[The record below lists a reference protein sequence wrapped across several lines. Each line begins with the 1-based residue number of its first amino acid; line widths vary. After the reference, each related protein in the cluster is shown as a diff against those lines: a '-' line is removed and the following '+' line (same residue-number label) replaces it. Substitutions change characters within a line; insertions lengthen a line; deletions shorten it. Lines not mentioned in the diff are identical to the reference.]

1 MGEQEPMTAQHDE
14 RSAGRAADTPPSPA
28 PKPPSG
34 SPPIPAAEP
43 PSGPPP
49 SPAAEPPSGPPP
61 SPAAGPLGWF
71 RRRSRAARLAI
82 TVSAAIVAI
91 AVALLALG
99 TVTNGPAKPAAQ
111 PPRAPG
117 FSLSVLGHPGQHIT
131 LSQYTGRP
139 LIVNFFASWCAPCK
153 RETPL
158 IARFYRTA
166 HGRVTVLGVD
176 VNDSSRSALKFAHRA
191 GVAYPVV
198 SDPQP
203 MTTTLAYD
211 VPGLPATF
219 FLNSQHR
226 IVKRVYG
233 AVTLQD
239 LRTGVAMMT
248 KSAGRG

>member
-14 RSAGRAADTPPSPA
+14 RSAARAAGT
-28 PKPPSG
+28 PSG
-34 SPPIPAAEP
+34 PAVE
-43 PSGPPP
+43 PPP
-49 SPAAEPPSGPPP
+49 SPAAD
-61 SPAAGPLGWF
+61 GPLGWF
-71 RRRSRAARLAI
+71 RRRGRAARLAI
-82 TVSAAIVAI
+82 TLSAAIIAI

-117 FSLSVLGHPGQHIT
+117 FSLSVLGHSGQHIT
-131 LSQYTGRP
+131 LGQYAGHP

-176 VNDSSRSALKFAHRA
+176 VNDSSHSALKFAHRA

-226 IVKRVYG
+226 IVKRIYG

-239 LRTGVAMMT
+239 LRSGVALMT
-248 KSAGRG
+248 RPAGRS

>member
-14 RSAGRAADTPPSPA
+14 RSAGRAAGTPPTPA
-28 PKPPSG
+28 AGTPSG
-34 SPPIPAAEP
+34 PVAEP
-43 PSGPPP
+43 PSGPAAGRP
-49 SPAAEPPSGPPP
+49 S
-61 SPAAGPLGWF
+61 SPVAGGPLGWF

-82 TVSAAIVAI
+82 TVGAAIVAI

-111 PPRAPG
+111 PPRAPS

-131 LSQYTGRP
+131 LSQYAGHP

-203 MTTTLAYD
+203 MTTTLAYN

-219 FLNSQHR
+219 FLNRQHR

-239 LRTGVAMMT
+239 LRTGMAMMT
-248 KSAGRG
+248 KPAGRS

>member
-14 RSAGRAADTPPSPA
+14 LSAGPAAGPPSPA
-28 PKPPSG
+28 AGPPG
-34 SPPIPAAEP
+34 SPAA
-43 PSGPPP
+43 GPPP
-49 SPAAEPPSGPPP
+49 SPVGD
-61 SPAAGPLGWF
+61 GPLGWF
-71 RRRSRAARLAI
+71 RRRSRAGRLAI
-82 TVSAAIVAI
+82 TVSAAIIAI

-111 PPRAPG
+111 RPRAPS
-117 FSLSVLGHPGQHIT
+117 FSLGVLGHPGQHIT
-131 LSQYTGRP
+131 LSQYAGHP

-158 IARFYRTA
+158 IAQFYRAA
-166 HGRVTVLGVD
+166 HGGVTVLGVD
-176 VNDSSRSALKFAHRA
+176 VNDSARSALKFAHRA

-198 SDPQP
+198 ADPQP

-239 LRTGVAMMT
+239 LRSGVAIMS
-248 KSAGRG
+248 KPAGRS

>member
-1 MGEQEPMTAQHDE
+1 MGEQESMTAQHDE
-14 RSAGRAADTPPSPA
+14 RSAGGAAGTPPSR
-28 PKPPSG
+28 
-34 SPPIPAAEP
+34 AAEP
-43 PSGPPP
+43 PSGP
-49 SPAAEPPSGPPP
+49 AAAPPPSGSPAVPP
-61 SPAAGPLGWF
+61 SSSPPGPAARGPLGWV

-82 TVSAAIVAI
+82 TVGAAIFAI

-99 TVTNGPAKPAAQ
+99 TVTNGPATPAAQ

-131 LSQYTGRP
+131 LSQYAGQP

-176 VNDSSRSALKFAHRA
+176 VNDSARSALKFARRA

-203 MTTTLAYD
+203 MKTTFAYD

-219 FLNSQHR
+219 FLNGQHR

-233 AVTLQD
+233 AVTLQE

-248 KSAGRG
+248 KPAGRS

>member
-1 MGEQEPMTAQHDE
+1 MGEQEPMTAQHDA
-14 RSAGRAADTPPSPA
+14 RSADRVADTPP
-28 PKPPSG
+28 G
-34 SPPIPAAEP
+34 PAAEP

-49 SPAAEPPSGPPP
+49 SPIPGGPPSGP
-61 SPAAGPLGWF
+61 AAGGPVGWF
-71 RRRSRAARLAI
+71 RRRSRGARLAI
-82 TVSAAIVAI
+82 TVSAAIIAI

-131 LSQYTGRP
+131 LSQYAGHP

-176 VNDSSRSALKFAHRA
+176 VNDSSRNALKFAHRA

-198 SDPQP
+198 ADPQP

-239 LRTGVAMMT
+239 LRTGVALMT
-248 KSAGRG
+248 KTAGRS

>member
-28 PKPPSG
+28 
-34 SPPIPAAEP
+34 ARP

-49 SPAAEPPSGPPP
+49 SPAARPPSGPPP
-61 SPAAGPLGWF
+61 SPAADGPLGWF

-82 TVSAAIVAI
+82 TVGAAIVAI

-99 TVTNGPAKPAAQ
+99 IVTNGPAKPAAQ

-131 LSQYTGRP
+131 LSQYAGHP

-219 FLNSQHR
+219 FLNGQHR

-233 AVTLQD
+233 AVTLHD
-239 LRTGVAMMT
+239 LRTGMAMMT
-248 KSAGRG
+248 KPAGRS